1 METSLLNRK
10 KKSLRLIRLG
20 VLQVGSELPRL
31 ARLGAIVAALLN
43 PWQCS
48 LSLTHILILR
58 QELKQPVLCPDSE
71 SLRFFQANL
80 KKRL

>member
-1 METSLLNRK
+1 MWVRAA
-10 KKSLRLIRLG
+10 
-20 VLQVGSELPRL
+20 VPRL

-48 LSLTHILILR
+48 LSLTQILILR
-58 QELKQPVLCPDSE
+58 QELKQPVLCPE